1 MAELSAWWDR
11 LKGNEAPVIEPLG
24 EEEPLPYDDILVR
37 LRARMAATPVCPP
50 LPPPAP
56 LVGAAVVAP
65 TPLVDVGGMAVEQL
79 DSALAVA
86 AARRNRLMRQ
96 EAEQGTSFSMA
107 AAEAADDAAGLA

>member
-56 LVGAAVVAP
+56 LV
-65 TPLVDVGGMAVEQL
+65 DVGSMAVEQL

-86 AARRNRLMRQ
+86 AEQRNRLKRQ
-96 EAEQGTSFSMA
+96 EAEQQTSFSMA
-107 AAEAADDAAGLA
+107 VAEAADDAAGLA